1 MNQRNYQK
9 ELDKVIDGLVKR
21 EPGAKS
27 VAAQLLR
34 SMQQLCAGIS
44 VPVF

>member
-9 ELDKVIDGLVKR
+9 ELDKVIDGLVKENR
-21 EPGAKS
+21 VPS
-27 VAAQLLR
+27 LLLH